1 MPEVAQATIT
11 VTPVMA
17 GAQEKITTDLTGA
30 ATPAGQKAGSA
41 AGSSMLKSLGD
52 KMSGAGTTMTKYMTG
67 PVTAVGAA
75 AGHAWKEVDTGLDT
89 IVKKTGASGEALEEM
104 RTSLNNITTSI
115 PVDFDTAGA
124 AIGEVNTRFG
134 LTGQELE
141 DLSAQFV
148 KFSKLTNTDVAASV
162 DSVQKALSAFGL
174 GADDAE
180 GLLDALNATGQ
191 ATGASVDTLTNGL
204 VQNATA
210 FQELGLDI
218 DQSVALM
225 GQLETSGANSETV
238 MQGLRKALKNAAED
252 GVPLNEALA
261 DLQDTILNGKDGVD
275 GLTAAYDMFGKSGD
289 QIYGAIQN
297 GTLDFSELGNAAL
310 DAGGSVSDAFE
321 GTLSPMDDFTTTMN
335 ELKILGADIVES
347 AGPALVDIFGSVS
360 DGISAAS
367 DAWNNLSPEMQD
379 TIIKVAGIAA
389 VVGPL
394 LVIGGKVVGGIST
407 IAGGLGSLASTITGF
422 GSAAAGAAAP
432 IATAGVSFGAMAG
445 QALQLIAVAGSLYIV
460 SQAVAVLADSAISVA
475 DAGWPAIAVLGGMAA
490 GVLVLMGAAAALG
503 PALTAGAVG
512 IGVFGAAMLAIGGG
526 IDLACTGVAKVTDA
540 VSGLVDTISTDAPQI
555 NSIVTNVGDT
565 VDGTITTISDG
576 VTQVVD
582 AVSGGVSG
590 VLDSFS
596 GVIDSIGE
604 AALNAGTGFDLL
616 ANAVIN
622 LVSNTGVLDLAAT
635 LGAVAT
641 GVSKINDAADEAG
654 SGATKINTL
663 TTSIQ
668 KLNSTG
674 ANTGRTMTAFGTT
687 SRNVLNQVASS
698 FKSLDLASSMR
709 DAIDKAIDVT
719 SSGLSTLESM
729 FDNTHFSFEQHI
741 SVPHFSMSGSFNAQT
756 GSTPSISTSWYR
768 IAESSP
774 YRFNGA
780 TLFGAGEHSDEIL
793 YGRDAFLRDIKEAVG
808 GSGVNVYV
816 TVDGAENPE
825 EWADRFARE
834 FVLKARTA

>member
-1 MPEVAQATIT
+1 M
-11 VTPVMA
+11 
-17 GAQEKITTDLTGA
+17 
-30 ATPAGQKAGSA
+30 
-41 AGSSMLKSLGD
+41 
-52 KMSGAGTTMTKYMTG
+52 
-67 PVTAVGAA
+67 
-75 AGHAWKEVDTGLDT
+75 
-89 IVKKTGASGEALEEM
+89 
-104 RTSLNNITTSI
+104 
-115 PVDFDTAGA
+115 
-124 AIGEVNTRFG
+124 
-134 LTGQELE
+134 
-141 DLSAQFV
+141 
-148 KFSKLTNTDVAASV
+148 
-162 DSVQKALSAFGL
+162 
-174 GADDAE
+174 
-180 GLLDALNATGQ
+180 
-191 ATGASVDTLTNGL
+191 
-204 VQNATA
+204 
-210 FQELGLDI
+210 
-218 DQSVALM
+218 
-225 GQLETSGANSETV
+225 
-238 MQGLRKALKNAAED
+238 
-252 GVPLNEALA
+252 
-261 DLQDTILNGKDGVD
+261 
-275 GLTAAYDMFGKSGD
+275 
-289 QIYGAIQN
+289 
-297 GTLDFSELGNAAL
+297 
-310 DAGGSVSDAFE
+310 
-321 GTLSPMDDFTTTMN
+321 
-335 ELKILGADIVES
+335 
-347 AGPALVDIFGSVS
+347 
-360 DGISAAS
+360 
-367 DAWNNLSPEMQD
+367 
-379 TIIKVAGIAA
+379 
-389 VVGPL
+389 
-394 LVIGGKVVGGIST
+394 
-407 IAGGLGSLASTITGF
+407 
-422 GSAAAGAAAP
+422 
-432 IATAGVSFGAMAG
+432 
-445 QALQLIAVAGSLYIV
+445 
-460 SQAVAVLADSAISVA
+460 
-475 DAGWPAIAVLGGMAA
+475 
-490 GVLVLMGAAAALG
+490 
-503 PALTAGAVG
+503 
-512 IGVFGAAMLAIGGG
+512 
-526 IDLACTGVAKVTDA
+526 
-540 VSGLVDTISTDAPQI
+540 
-555 NSIVTNVGDT
+555 
-565 VDGTITTISDG
+565 
-576 VTQVVD
+576 VD

-741 SVPHFSMSGSFNAQT
+741 SVPHFFMSGSFNAQT

-774 YRFNGA
+774 YKFSGA
-780 TLFGAGEHSDEIL
+780 VLFGAGEHSDEIL